1 MVPGNTASRTFLGL
15 LTQSIDIYQATSH
28 VQGTTEDRTVSKAQF
43 PPCLQEV
50 HLHEGQEDKQRYKW
64 ATQEKARPHT
74 ARMELREQLLIAEG
88 TGQLVEGAG
97 PRTTGRHDSLERKE
111 KAKERQK

>member
-1 MVPGNTASRTFLGL
+1 
-15 LTQSIDIYQATSH
+15 
-28 VQGTTEDRTVSKAQF
+28 
-43 PPCLQEV
+43 
-50 HLHEGQEDKQRYKW
+50 
-64 ATQEKARPHT
+64 
-74 ARMELREQLLIAEG
+74 MELREQLLIAEG